1 MLPFIILA
9 SSSPRR
15 QQLLRQI
22 GARFVTISPDIDESA
37 RNGEMPADIVERL
50 SLEKARAVTPGVDE
64 GVVLGSDTIVTL
76 DTEVLGKP
84 SDPAEARSMLGRLS
98 GRTHVVFTGFALMD
112 IASGREMVGHE
123 RTAVT
128 FRRLEPEE
136 IERYVAGGSPLDKA
150 GAYGIQDDFGAV
162 FVERIEG
169 DYYTVVGLPLSRV
182 YVALRALAQG
192 AAVGRT

>member
-22 GARFVTISPDIDESA
+22 GATFTTISPDIDEIA
-37 RNGEMPADIVERL
+37 LDGELPADIVERL
-50 SLEKARAVTPGVDE
+50 SLEKARAVTPGVSA

-76 DTEVLGKP
+76 GSEVLGKP
-84 SDPAEARSMLGRLS
+84 ADPEEARSMLRRLS
-98 GRTHVVFTGFALMD
+98 GHTHVVFTGFALLD
-112 IASGREMVGHE
+112 IDSGREVVGHE

-128 FRRLEPEE
+128 FRALEEEE
-136 IERYVAGGSPLDKA
+136 IERYVNGGSPMDKA

-162 FVERIEG
+162 FIERIEG
-169 DYYTVVGLPLSRV
+169 DYYTVVGLPLARV
-182 YVALRALAQG
+182 YVALRELAQG
-192 AAVGRT
+192 AASGRT